1 MTESFF
7 PLTAL
12 SEVQRAQALERFTI
26 IRPALEDGVSQAQVA
41 RASKKA
47 ESTIRPAA
55 PGGRRDPAD
64 GRGPGPHPD
73 TGRCAEHGATLTST
87 RGSSTC
93 CVCGRSW
100 DWDRLGLPCTEPA
113 AFRVQDREGKDMLL
127 CAGHAIA
134 AREQMEGAT
143 VQPIEPE
150 G

>member
-1 MTESFF
+1 MES
-7 PLTAL
+7 PRRRWRAPRRRPKVRSGQLRQVAAEIQQTAEDLARIRTRDGAL
-12 SEVQRAQALERFTI
+12 S
-26 IRPALEDGVSQAQVA
+26 RPTC
-41 RASKKA
+41 KA
-47 ESTIRPAA
+47 EWEACP
-55 PGGRRDPAD
+55 
-64 GRGPGPHPD
+64 
-73 TGRCAEHGATLTST
+73 EHGATLTST

-93 CVCGRSW
+93 RVCGRSW
-100 DWDRLGLPCTEPA
+100 DWDRFGLPCTEPA

>member
-1 MTESFF
+1 MES
-7 PLTAL
+7 PRRRWRAPRRRPKVRSGQLRQVAAEIQQTAEDLACIRTRDGAL
-12 SEVQRAQALERFTI
+12 S
-26 IRPALEDGVSQAQVA
+26 RPTC
-41 RASKKA
+41 KA
-47 ESTIRPAA
+47 EWEACP
-55 PGGRRDPAD
+55 
-64 GRGPGPHPD
+64 
-73 TGRCAEHGATLTST
+73 EHGATLTST

-113 AFRVQDREGKDMLL
+113 AFRVQDREDKDMLL